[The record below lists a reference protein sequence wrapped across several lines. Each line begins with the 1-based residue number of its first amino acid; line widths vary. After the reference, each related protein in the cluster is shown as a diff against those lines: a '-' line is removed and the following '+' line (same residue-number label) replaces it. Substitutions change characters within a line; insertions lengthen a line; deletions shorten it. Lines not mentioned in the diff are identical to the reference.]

1 MNFMKNNEIVL
12 LKSIFDSYDSN
23 SDGFL
28 SKGEFVAFSKEVLR
42 ISEQGGS
49 NFVFKESDLNL
60 DNRISFEE
68 FVNLMEK

>member
-1 MNFMKNNEIVL
+1 MSNAKLETYKKL
-12 LKSIFDSYDSN
+12 FDSYDSD

-49 NFVFKESDLNL
+49 NVVFKESDLNL
-60 DNRISFEE
+60 DSRISFEE
-68 FVNLMEK
+68 FVGMMEK

>member
-1 MNFMKNNEIVL
+1 MSNAKLETYKNL
-12 LKSIFDSYDSN
+12 FDSYDSD

-49 NFVFKESDLNL
+49 NVVFKESDLNL
-60 DNRISFEE
+60 DSRISFEE
-68 FVNLMEK
+68 FVDMMEK

>member
-1 MNFMKNNEIVL
+1 MSNAKLETYKNL
-12 LKSIFDSYDSN
+12 FDSYDSN

-49 NFVFKESDLNL
+49 NVVFKESDLNL
-60 DNRISFEE
+60 DSRISFEE
-68 FVNLMEK
+68 FVDMMES

>member
-1 MNFMKNNEIVL
+1 MSNTKLIYKKL
-12 LKSIFDSYDSN
+12 FDSYDSN
-23 SDGFL
+23 SDGYL

-42 ISEQGGS
+42 ILEQGGS

-68 FVNLMEK
+68 FVNLIEK

>member
-1 MNFMKNNEIVL
+1 MSNAKLETYKNL
-12 LKSIFDSYDSN
+12 FDSYDSN

-49 NFVFKESDLNL
+49 NVVFKESDLNL
-60 DNRISFEE
+60 DSRISFEE
-68 FVNLMEK
+68 FVDMMEN

>member
-1 MNFMKNNEIVL
+1 MNDSKLEIL
-12 LKSIFDSYDSN
+12 NKLFQSYDSN
-23 SDGFL
+23 SDGYL

-42 ISEQGGS
+42 ISKQGGS